1 MGLNC
6 AGVKLAV
13 CRENSHGRTSG
24 VAICCIFKVIFMH
37 GVIRGARSVR
47 EAALNCNARRLSKRV
62 ATVCACNGNALA
74 DHPLAIIPWGRIRP
88 PFRQQRQGMAPP
100 HQTLSK
106 RGGRCRVAEMDSII
120 EEAIRN
126 ELKKPEGKLTKT
138 YLEKVTR
145 LILNGT
151 KKVTD
156 AGLKGVA
163 KLKQLKGLYLEGTE
177 ITDAAL
183 KEVAKLKQLNF
194 LALNLTQITDAGLKE
209 VAKLKRLRFV
219 NLEDTK
225 VTPAGMAQLQKALPK
240 CRITHYATR

>member
-1 MGLNC
+1 M
-6 AGVKLAV
+6 
-13 CRENSHGRTSG
+13 
-24 VAICCIFKVIFMH
+24 
-37 GVIRGARSVR
+37 
-47 EAALNCNARRLSKRV
+47 
-62 ATVCACNGNALA
+62 
-74 DHPLAIIPWGRIRP
+74 
-88 PFRQQRQGMAPP
+88 
-100 HQTLSK
+100 
-106 RGGRCRVAEMDSII
+106 AEMDSII

-126 ELKKPEGKLTKT
+126 ELKKPEGKLTKV

-194 LALNLTQITDAGLKE
+194 LALNLTLITDAGLKE
-209 VAKLKRLRFV
+209 VAKLKQLRFV
-219 NLEDTK
+219 NLKDTK
-225 VTPAGMAQLQKALPK
+225 VTKAGVDQLIKVLPK
-240 CRITHYATR
+240 CNITHNAMG

>member
-1 MGLNC
+1 M
-6 AGVKLAV
+6 V
-13 CRENSHGRTSG
+13 
-24 VAICCIFKVIFMH
+24 
-37 GVIRGARSVR
+37 
-47 EAALNCNARRLSKRV
+47 
-62 ATVCACNGNALA
+62 
-74 DHPLAIIPWGRIRP
+74 
-88 PFRQQRQGMAPP
+88 GMP
-100 HQTLSK
+100 K
-106 RGGRCRVAEMDSII
+106 MDPII
-120 EEAIRN
+120 EEAIRK

-156 AGLKGVA
+156 AGLKEVA
-163 KLKQLKGLYLEGTE
+163 KLTQLKGLYLEGTE

-209 VAKLKRLRFV
+209 VAKLKQLRFV

-225 VTPAGMAQLQKALPK
+225 VTKAGVDQLIKVLPK
-240 CRITHYATR
+240 CNINHNAMR

>member
-1 MGLNC
+1 M
-6 AGVKLAV
+6 A
-13 CRENSHGRTSG
+13 
-24 VAICCIFKVIFMH
+24 
-37 GVIRGARSVR
+37 SVP
-47 EAALNCNARRLSKRV
+47 K
-62 ATVCACNGNALA
+62 
-74 DHPLAIIPWGRIRP
+74 
-88 PFRQQRQGMAPP
+88 
-100 HQTLSK
+100 
-106 RGGRCRVAEMDSII
+106 MDPIV
-120 EEAIRN
+120 EEAIRK

-163 KLKQLKGLYLEGTE
+163 KLTQLKGLYLEGTD
-177 ITDAAL
+177 ITDAGL

-209 VAKLKRLRFV
+209 AAKLKQLRFV

-225 VTPAGMAQLQKALPK
+225 VTEPGVAQLQKALPK
-240 CRITHYATR
+240 CNIRHDFE